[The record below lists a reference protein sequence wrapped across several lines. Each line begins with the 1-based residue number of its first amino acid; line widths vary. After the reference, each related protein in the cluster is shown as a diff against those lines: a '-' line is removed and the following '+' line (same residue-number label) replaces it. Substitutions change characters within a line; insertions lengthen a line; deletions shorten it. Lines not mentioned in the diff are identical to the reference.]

1 MSTNLIKVSC
11 VQREGLV
18 LDGGGNH
25 EVCLCFCFVS
35 AVAFNKI
42 PTRGNDGQ
50 EEKRESVKGQ
60 GETTESLKANS
71 SLGND

>member
-1 MSTNLIKVSC
+1 MVEVITKC
-11 VQREGLV
+11 V
-18 LDGGGNH
+18 
-25 EVCLCFCFVS
+25 FVS